1 MRVGIRVLGCPK
13 NTADCEI
20 LAAVLK
26 RRGHEIVRS
35 AEEADLI
42 VIDTCTFIEDAKR
55 ESIDTILDFAYYKNS
70 RKDLKI
76 AVKGCMVQR
85 YYEELKRE
93 IPEVDLWIGVAPP
106 KVVADALENL
116 RDSVEDP
123 RPVYE
128 DYEHFDL
135 EDVPY
140 SYVKI
145 ADGCDRNCTFC
156 TIPSFKGRY
165 RSRTRESIINEIKN
179 LVDNGKKEIVL
190 VSQDSTAYGRDL
202 YDSYDI
208 TDLLRDI
215 SRIPGDFWVRVMYL
229 HPDYVD
235 ERIISTIL
243 DLDKVVPYFEM
254 PVQHGS
260 DRILKRMGRVRKRRE
275 LEEVF
280 NKVRDL
286 SDEATIRTTAMVGFP
301 GEKDEDF
308 QQLLDFLESVHPD
321 RVGVFL
327 YSDEEGTAAH
337 TFKDKV
343 DIDIAK
349 EREEIVSSLIVDL
362 MLQSNERWIGKKL
375 RVLTENYDG
384 EIVGRSWMDAPE
396 IDGYVHLNRE
406 VEPGKFVEVEISG
419 AQECCL
425 EGRIIG

>member
-1 MRVGIRVLGCPK
+1 
-13 NTADCEI
+13 
-20 LAAVLK
+20 
-26 RRGHEIVRS
+26 
-35 AEEADLI
+35 
-42 VIDTCTFIEDAKR
+42 
-55 ESIDTILDFAYYKNS
+55 
-70 RKDLKI
+70 
-76 AVKGCMVQR
+76 
-85 YYEELKRE
+85 
-93 IPEVDLWIGVAPP
+93 
-106 KVVADALENL
+106 
-116 RDSVEDP
+116 
-123 RPVYE
+123 
-128 DYEHFDL
+128 
-135 EDVPY
+135 
-140 SYVKI
+140 
-145 ADGCDRNCTFC
+145 
-156 TIPSFKGRY
+156 
-165 RSRTRESIINEIKN
+165 
-179 LVDNGKKEIVL
+179 
-190 VSQDSTAYGRDL
+190 
-202 YDSYDI
+202 
-208 TDLLRDI
+208 
-215 SRIPGDFWVRVMYL
+215 MYL

-396 IDGYVHLNRE
+396 IDGYVHLNGE
-406 VEPGKFVEVEISG
+406 VESGKFVEVEISG